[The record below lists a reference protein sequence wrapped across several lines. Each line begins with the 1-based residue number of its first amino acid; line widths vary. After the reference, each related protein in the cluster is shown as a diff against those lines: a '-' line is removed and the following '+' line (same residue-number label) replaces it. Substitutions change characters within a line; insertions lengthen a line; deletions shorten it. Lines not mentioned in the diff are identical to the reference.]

1 LGPGFDCLGL
11 ALAIT
16 ADITLSIGQANG
28 EPSGGL
34 GALVTAGARAA
45 FRAAGHDAPAEMTVS
60 VDGGIPIAR
69 GLGASAAG
77 RAAGLVAANALMGDP
92 LTPDDLLSLGAG
104 LEGHA
109 DNMAP
114 ALFGGL
120 QAVARE
126 GERWLRIGVPLAAG
140 LKVVLFVPDF
150 EMPTQESRKR
160 LPTQLSREDAVFNTQ
175 RVALLV
181 AALSQ
186 GRWDLLDAATQD
198 RLHQPV
204 RGEIFPAL
212 NDIFAAAKEG
222 GAHAAYLSG
231 AGSTVA
237 ALATEGEERIARLMH
252 QAGVARGYSGRTMI
266 TEPTLAGATLVSR

>member
-1 LGPGFDCLGL
+1 
-11 ALAIT
+11 
-16 ADITLSIGQANG
+16 
-28 EPSGGL
+28 
-34 GALVTAGARAA
+34 
-45 FRAAGHDAPAEMTVS
+45 
-60 VDGGIPIAR
+60 
-69 GLGASAAG
+69 
-77 RAAGLVAANALMGDP
+77 MGDP